1 MTGFNQQGN
10 DRMFSLKGKKALIVG
25 VANSQSI
32 AWGCAKAMKA
42 QGAELALTY
51 LNDKAK
57 KHVAPL
63 AEEADAAIFAPLDV
77 TKPDEVDA
85 LYQQIEQV
93 WGSLDIL
100 LHSIAFCPQADLHGR
115 VVDCSAEG
123 FGVAMDISVHSFLRL
138 IRKSEPLMR
147 SGSSVMTVT
156 FHGSEKVISHYNIM
170 GPVKAA
176 LESTTRYVAAEL
188 GQKGISVNALSPGPL
203 ATRAASGI
211 ASFDEML
218 ADATQR
224 APTRKLA
231 SIEDIGAY
239 AAFLASDEARNITG
253 VVHPID
259 GGYRIIG

>member
-1 MTGFNQQGN
+1 
-10 DRMFSLKGKKALIVG
+10 MFSLKGKKALIVG

-32 AWGCAKAMKA
+32 AWGCAQAMKE

-51 LNDKAK
+51 LNDKAR
-57 KHVAPL
+57 KHVEPL
-63 AEEADAAIFAPLDV
+63 AKEANAAIFAPLDV
-77 TKPDEVDA
+77 TQPDQVDA
-85 LYQQIEQV
+85 LFEQIEQE
-93 WGSLDIL
+93 WGALDIL
-100 LHSIAFCPQADLHGR
+100 LHSIAFCPKEDLHGR

-123 FGVAMDISVHSFLRL
+123 FAIAMDISVHSFLRL
-138 IRKSEPLMR
+138 IRKAEPIMPT
-147 SGSSVMTVT
+147 GSSIMTVT
-156 FHGSEKVISHYNIM
+156 FHGSEKVVSHYNIM

-218 ADATQR
+218 SDATER
-224 APTRKLA
+224 SPTRKLA
-231 SIEDIGAY
+231 TIEDIGAY
-239 AAFLASDEARNITG
+239 AAFLASEEAKNITG

>member
-1 MTGFNQQGN
+1 
-10 DRMFSLKGKKALIVG
+10 MFSLVGKKALIVG
-25 VANSQSI
+25 VANNQSI
-32 AWGCAKAMKA
+32 AWGCAKAMRA
-42 QGAELALTY
+42 QGADLALTY

-57 KHVAPL
+57 KYVEPL
-63 AEEADAAIFAPLDV
+63 AQEAGAAIFAPLDV
-77 TKPDEVDA
+77 TDPTQITA
-85 LYQQIEQV
+85 LFDQIRQV

-100 LHSIAFCPQADLHGR
+100 VHSIAFCPQDDLHGR

-123 FGVAMDISVHSFLRL
+123 FGLAMDISVHSFLRL
-138 IRKSEPLMR
+138 IKQSEPLMGP
-147 SGSSVMTVT
+147 GSSVMTVT

-224 APTRKLA
+224 APTRTLA
-231 SIEDIGAY
+231 TIEDIGAY

-253 VVHPID
+253 AVHPID